1 MTTIMELAK
10 RGVITDEM
18 KKIAEKE
25 KMPVEHLRRRI
36 ANGRVVIVR
45 NLMHENVNLIGIGEA
60 MSTKINANIGTSEN
74 VVDVDEEVEKAKIA
88 VKYGSDTIMDLSTG
102 GNIDQIRK
110 TIMKATNAPVG
121 TVPIYQAAIEALDKS
136 GAIVEMTENDM
147 FNAIEKHAK
156 DGIDFVTVHCGVTK
170 RIIERLVKHQRL
182 INMVS
187 RGGTFHAAWILHHE
201 RENPL
206 YTNFDYLLELAKEY
220 DLTLSL
226 GDGLRPGS
234 IKDATDWAQMEELLT
249 ISDLVKRSRDANVQ
263 TMVEGPGHIPLNHI
277 KANVEL
283 QKTLCNGAPFYVLGP
298 IVTDIAPGYDHIVA
312 AIGGALAGLAGA
324 DFLCYVTPSEHLGLP
339 TIEDV
344 REGVIAT
351 KIAAHA
357 VDIAKRGEEFMQRD
371 IAMSKARANLDWEKT
386 IKLALDPEK
395 ANEIYRKKNISEQ
408 ETCTMCGPYCAL
420 KILGKYLKSSKLKEG
435 AC

>member
-10 RGVITDEM
+10 RGVITEEM
-18 KKIAEKE
+18 RKIAEKE

-45 NLMHENVNLIGIGEA
+45 NLVHENVNLVGIGEG
-60 MSTKINANIGTSEN
+60 MTTKINANIGTSE
-74 VVDVDEEVEKAKIA
+74 DVSDAAEEVEKAKVA

-110 TIMKATNAPVG
+110 MIVQATDVPIG

-136 GAIVEMTENDM
+136 GAIVEMNENDM

-170 RIIERLVKHQRL
+170 RIIEHLVLHPRL

-187 RGGTFHAAWILHHE
+187 RGGTFHAAWILHNE

-206 YTNFDYLLELAKEY
+206 YANFDYLLELAKEY

-226 GDGLRPGS
+226 GDGLRPGC
-234 IKDATDWAQMEELLT
+234 IKDATDWAQIEELLT
-249 ISDLVKRSRDANVQ
+249 ISDLVKRSRNANVQ
-263 TMVEGPGHIPLNHI
+263 TMVEGPGHIPLNQI
-277 KANVEL
+277 RVNVEL

-298 IVTDIAPGYDHIVA
+298 LVTDIALGYDHIVA

-344 REGVIAT
+344 REGVIAA

-357 VDIAKRGEEFMQRD
+357 VDIAKRGEAFMERD
-371 IAMSKARANLDWEKT
+371 MAISKARANLDWEKV
-386 IKLALDPEK
+386 IRLALDPEK
-395 ANEIYRKKNISEQ
+395 AGEIYKRKNISEQ
-408 ETCTMCGPYCAL
+408 ETCTMCGSYCAL
-420 KILGKYLKSSKLKEG
+420 KILGKYLKSSKIKEG
-435 AC
+435 VC

>member
-10 RGVITDEM
+10 RGVITEEM

-25 KMPVEHLRRRI
+25 KISVEHLRRRI

-45 NLMHENVNLIGIGEA
+45 NVVHENVNLIGIGEG

-74 VVDVDEEVEKAKIA
+74 VVDVAEEVEKAKVA

-110 TIMKATNAPVG
+110 MIIGATDAPVG

-170 RIIERLVKHQRL
+170 RIIEHLVLHPRL

-206 YTNFDYLLELAKEY
+206 YANFDYLLELAKEY

-226 GDGLRPGS
+226 GDGLRPGC
-234 IKDATDWAQMEELLT
+234 IKDATDWAQIEELLT

-263 TMVEGPGHIPLNHI
+263 TMVEGPGHIPLNQI
-277 KANVEL
+277 KVNVEL
-283 QKTLCNGAPFYVLGP
+283 EKTLCDGAPFYVLGP
-298 IVTDIAPGYDHIVA
+298 LVTDIAPGYDHVVA
-312 AIGGALAGLAGA
+312 AIGGALAGFAGA

-339 TIEDV
+339 TIQDV
-344 REGVIAT
+344 REGVIAS

-357 VDIAKRGEEFMQRD
+357 VDIAKRGETLMQRD
-371 IAMSKARANLDWEKT
+371 IAMSKARANLDWEET
-386 IKLALDPEK
+386 IRLALDPEK
-395 ANEIYRKKNISEQ
+395 ADEIYRRKNINER

-420 KILGKYLKSSKLKEG
+420 KILGKYLKSSRLKEG
-435 AC
+435 VC